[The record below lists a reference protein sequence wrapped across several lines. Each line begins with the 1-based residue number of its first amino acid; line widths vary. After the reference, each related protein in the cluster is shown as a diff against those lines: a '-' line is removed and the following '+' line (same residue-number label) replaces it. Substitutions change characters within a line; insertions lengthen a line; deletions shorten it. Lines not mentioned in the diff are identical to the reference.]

1 MSVMNLGLEALGIKE
16 EKPEVLSY
24 EYLDAVIEYS
34 DACDEMNIVFDQFDT
49 VLRAAQ
55 NLEAVKDVIAAQGVT
70 PALEALVGGN
80 FKDGLSLEA
89 IEASMEA
96 ADGAIVGFI
105 KKIWAAIKQ
114 FFLKLFSTVK
124 GMRERL
130 EKFAGEA
137 KASDAE
143 VTCMKFNGIKPE
155 MLANVSKLLDACKQG
170 FVGNAQIESMQKLG
184 EITAEVELSGK
195 EAAIKYAADLGKLL
209 NDMEANKAT
218 ILKNCDVA
226 ADEVQKKLAAK
237 ATDEER
243 KAATEEAKA
252 AKEMVNKL
260 FKSVMS
266 TAAAFLSHTK
276 VGKKAAEKPAEGE
289 GAKK

>member
-1 MSVMNLGLEALGIKE
+1 MSVMNLGLEALGIKKE
-16 EKPEVLSY
+16 QDQQVLSY
-24 EYLDAVIEYS
+24 EYLDAIIEYS
-34 DACDEMNIVFDQFDT
+34 DACDEMNIVFDQFES

-80 FKDGLSLEA
+80 FKDGLSLES

-114 FFLKLFSTVK
+114 FFLKLFSSVK

-130 EKFAGEA
+130 EKFAAAA
-137 KASDAE
+137 KAEDAE

-155 MLANVSKLLDACKQG
+155 ILAKFKLAGDMRKELTDA
-170 FVGNAQIESMQKLG
+170 QKLG
-184 EITAEVELSGK
+184 EVVVEVELGGK
-195 EAAIKYAADLGKLL
+195 EAALSYAANLGKLL
-209 NDMEANKAT
+209 NDIEANKEKY
-218 ILKNCDVA
+218 LKECDVM
-226 ADEVQKKLAAK
+226 ADDVQKKLAEN
-237 ATDEER
+237 ATEEER

-252 AKEMVNKL
+252 AKDLVNKL
-260 FKSVMS
+260 FKAVFSS
-266 TAAAFLSHTK
+266 AAAFLSHTK
-276 VGKKAAEKPAEGE
+276 VGKKAAEKPAEG
-289 GAKK
+289 GDQK

>member
-137 KASDAE
+137 KAADAE

-184 EITAEVELSGK
+184 EITAEVELAGK

-226 ADEVQKKLAAK
+226 ADAVQKKLIEK

-276 VGKKAAEKPAEGE
+276 VGKKVAEKPAEGE

>member
-80 FKDGLSLEA
+80 FKGGLSLEA

-96 ADGAIVGFI
+96 ADGAIIGFI

-137 KASDAE
+137 NAADAE

-155 MLANVSKLLDACKQG
+155 MLASVSKLLDACKQG

-184 EITAEVELSGK
+184 EITAEVELGGK
-195 EAAIKYAADLGKLL
+195 EAALKYATDLGKLL

-226 ADEVQKKLAAK
+226 ADEVQKKLAEK

-252 AKEMVNKL
+252 AKDMVNKL
-260 FKSVMS
+260 FKSVMT

-289 GAKK
+289 EKK